1 MMKTRATN
9 ILLAMAAFG
18 LGVMVVYS
26 AYGATGTDRQAPTT
40 LWLSHFLGD
49 EVVVTFISPPPDRGR
64 AVKAR
69 LMDAEAPG
77 IVLQFGREEIF
88 FSYANIISVEPSGT
102 KASNQVGRPRR

>member
-1 MMKTRATN
+1 MKTQGKN
-9 ILLAMAAFG
+9 ILLAIAALG
-18 LGVMVVYS
+18 IGVMAVLS
-26 AYGATGTDRQAPTT
+26 AYGATGPDKQAPTT

-49 EVVVTFISPPPDRGR
+49 EVVVTFVSPPPDMGR
-64 AVKAR
+64 AVKAK

-88 FSYANIISVEPSGT
+88 FSFANIISVEPSGR